1 MLWDLHKARQRKR
14 NRMLQLKREQKM
26 GDFIDNMELARY
38 FIDLWMVKTQI
49 FDFQKDFEIL
59 PFKYKYFVCSKYKH
73 EIYNTP
79 LIKEHMHMDETWR
92 LWLLVG
98 KISGQANR
106 AQEEAKRLN
115 KQYKAVHALMRHKM
129 RKCIGA

>member
-14 NRMLQLKREQKM
+14 RQMQQILREQKM
-26 GDFIDNMELARY
+26 GDFLDNMELAQH
-38 FIDLWMVKTQI
+38 FIDLWMDRKDIT
-49 FDFQKDFEIL
+49 FEKDYQKL

-73 EIYNTP
+73 EKFNLP
-79 LIKEHMHMDETWR
+79 MMKEHMHMEETWR
-92 LWLLVG
+92 LWLLAG
-98 KISGQANR
+98 KISGQAYR
-106 AQEEAKRLN
+106 AEEEAKRLN